1 MHQTPGY
8 NFTLSSP
15 AKSPLFV
22 YPVETTAHIHTYTHT
37 LHIYTRTHA
46 QGTNET
52 IEDDHKYYSSN
63 YYPAG
68 HPVASSLWMEL
79 SNAVGSGV
87 TVDDDENESELSGL
101 HRYYE
106 VCRYCLYMNVNVHAC
121 GLHV

>member
-1 MHQTPGY
+1 MHQTPRC

-15 AKSPLFV
+15 AKSPIFV
-22 YPVETTAHIHTYTHT
+22 YPVDKT
-37 LHIYTRTHA
+37 LHIYTRTHT
-46 QGTNET
+46 QGANET

-68 HPVASSLWMEL
+68 HPDASSLWMEL

-87 TVDDDENESELSGL
+87 TVDDDTNESELSGL

-106 VCRYCLYMNVNVHAC
+106 VCRYYTCLYMYVH
-121 GLHV
+121 VFK